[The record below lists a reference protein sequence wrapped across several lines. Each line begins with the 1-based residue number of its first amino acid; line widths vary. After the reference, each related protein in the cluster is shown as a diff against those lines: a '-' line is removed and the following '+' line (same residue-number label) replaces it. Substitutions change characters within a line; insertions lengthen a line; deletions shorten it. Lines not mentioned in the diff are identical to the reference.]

1 MLRSP
6 RHGIELQIVQD
17 GVLGVVTNVA
27 KGGYQ
32 SDHKQNTKRK
42 TYQSDHR
49 QKVIQLTA
57 RFLLVKVP

>member
-17 GVLGVVTNVA
+17 GVVTNVA
-27 KGGYQ
+27 KEGYQ

-57 RFLLVKVP
+57 RFPLVKVP